1 MSAQIRELQEKDI
14 PKVLS
19 LFGKLSEEMAEVSF
33 TEIADHKQVL
43 EWLSNPN
50 TYVYVAADDDVIMAV
65 IRARR
70 GFGHQDHAAHITVA
84 VDYSFRGN
92 KLAQNLT
99 AYCTDELKKN
109 GIKIV
114 RAEIYSNNLPSINM
128 VLGCGFSFAGTVLM
142 HHYDEEQKA
151 FVDDLMFHKVLL

>member
-1 MSAQIRELQEKDI
+1 MSATIRELLEKDV

-19 LFGKLSEEMAEVSF
+19 LFAKLSEEMAEVSF
-33 TEIADHKQVL
+33 TEIATKEQVL

-50 TYVYVAADDDVIMAV
+50 TFVFVAADDDVILAV

-70 GFGHQDHAAHITVA
+70 GSGGQSHAAHITVA

-99 AYCTDELKKN
+99 NYCTQELKRN
-109 GIKIV
+109 GVKIV
-114 RAEIYSNNLPSINM
+114 RAEIYSNNLPSINT
-128 VLGCGFSFAGTVLM
+128 VLGCGFSLAGTVVM
-142 HHYDEEQKA
+142 HHFDESQQA
-151 FVDDLMFHKVLL
+151 YVDDLMFHKLLL

>member
-1 MSAQIRELQEKDI
+1 MGEQIRELQEKDI

-19 LFGKLSEEMAEVSF
+19 LFSKLSEEMAEVSF
-33 TEIADHKQVL
+33 TDIATHEQVL

-50 TYVYVAADDDVIMAV
+50 TFVYVAADDDVVMAV
-65 IRARR
+65 IRARK
-70 GFGHQDHAAHITVA
+70 GYGHQDHMAHITVA

-99 AYCTDELKKN
+99 SYCTNAIKN
-109 GIKIV
+109 HGVKIV
-114 RAEIYSNNLPSINM
+114 RAEIYSNNLASINM
-128 VLGCGFSFAGTVLM
+128 VLSCGFSFAGTVLM

-151 FVDDLMFHKVLL
+151 YVDDLMFHKVLI

>member
-1 MSAQIRELQEKDI
+1 MSVQIRELQEKDI

-33 TEIADHKQVL
+33 TDIATHEQVL

-50 TYVYVAADDDVIMAV
+50 TFVYVAADDDVIMAV
-65 IRARR
+65 IRAKR
-70 GFGHQDHAAHITVA
+70 GFGHQDHMAHITVA

-99 AYCTDELKKN
+99 SYCTHELKSH
-109 GIKIV
+109 GVKIV
-114 RAEIYSNNLPSINM
+114 RAEIYSNNLASINM
-128 VLGCGFSFAGTVLM
+128 VLSCGFSFAGTVLM
-142 HHYDEEQKA
+142 HHYDEDQKA
-151 FVDDLMFHKVLL
+151 YVDDLMFHKVLI

>member
-1 MSAQIRELQEKDI
+1 MSSTIRELQEKDI

-19 LFGKLSEEMAEVSF
+19 LFAKLSEEMAEVSF
-33 TEIADHKQVL
+33 TEIATQEQVL

-50 TYVYVAADDDVIMAV
+50 TYVYVAADDDVILAV

-70 GFGHQDHAAHITVA
+70 GHGHQDHMAHITVA

-92 KLAQNLT
+92 KLSQNLT
-99 AYCTDELKKN
+99 NYCTQELKKR
-109 GIKIV
+109 GVKIV

-128 VLGCGFSFAGTVLM
+128 VLSCGFCFAGTVLM
-142 HHYDEEQKA
+142 HHYDDNQKTY
-151 FVDDLMFHKVLL
+151 VDDLMFHKVLI

>member
-1 MSAQIRELQEKDI
+1 MSATIRELMEKDI

-19 LFGKLSEEMAEVSF
+19 LFSKLSEEMAEVSF
-33 TEIADHKQVL
+33 TEVATHEQVM

-50 TYVYVAADDDVIMAV
+50 TFVYVAADDDVILAV

-70 GFGHQDHAAHITVA
+70 GSGHQDHAAHITVA

-92 KLAQNLT
+92 NLAQNLT
-99 AYCTDELKKN
+99 NFCTQELKRH

-114 RAEIYSNNLPSINM
+114 RAEIYSNNLPSINT
-128 VLGCGFSFAGTVLM
+128 VLSCGFSLAGTVLM
-142 HHYDEEQKA
+142 HHYDAAQQA
-151 FVDDLMFHKVLL
+151 YVDDLMFHKLLL

>member
-1 MSAQIRELQEKDI
+1 MSVQIRELQEKDI

-33 TEIADHKQVL
+33 TDIATHEQVL
-43 EWLSNPN
+43 EWLSNPA
-50 TYVYVAADDDVIMAV
+50 TFVYVAADDDVVMAV

-70 GFGHQDHAAHITVA
+70 GFGHQDHVAHITVA

-92 KLAQNLT
+92 KLSQNLT
-99 AYCTDELKKN
+99 SHCTNELKKH
-109 GIKIV
+109 GVKIV

-128 VLGCGFSFAGTVLM
+128 VLSCGFSFAGTVLM
-142 HHYDEEQKA
+142 HHYDEERKA
-151 FVDDLMFHKVLL
+151 YVDDLMFHKVLI

>member
-1 MSAQIRELQEKDI
+1 MSNSIRELQEKDI

-19 LFGKLSEEMAEVSF
+19 LFAKLSEEMAEVSF
-33 TEIADHKQVL
+33 TEIATHEQVL

-50 TYVYVAADDDVIMAV
+50 TFVYVAADDDVILAV

-70 GFGHQDHAAHITVA
+70 GYGHQDHVANITVA

-99 AYCTDELKKN
+99 NYCTQELKAH
-109 GIKIV
+109 GVKIV
-114 RAEIYSNNLPSINM
+114 RAEIYSNNLPSVNM
-128 VLGCGFSFAGTVLM
+128 VLSCGFSFAGTVLM
-142 HHYDEEQKA
+142 HHYDENQKA
-151 FVDDLMFHKVLL
+151 YVDDLMFHKVLI